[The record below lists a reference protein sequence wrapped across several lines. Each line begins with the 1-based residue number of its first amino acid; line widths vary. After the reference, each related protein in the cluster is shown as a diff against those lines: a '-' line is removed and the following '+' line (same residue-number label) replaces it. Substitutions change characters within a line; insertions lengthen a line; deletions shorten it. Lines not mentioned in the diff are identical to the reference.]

1 MKEKRYIN
9 EIRSVEG
16 EGENSRRVVGY
27 ALLFNVRSRQLGDFV
42 ETIDPHA
49 LDGVIEKSDVV
60 CLYDHNPQ
68 RGVLAR
74 SKYGQGSLTLT
85 IDEKGL
91 RYEFESP
98 HTALGDE
105 LLEGIKRGDISNSS
119 FSFTTAEDHWEQL
132 QDGTYHRTIL
142 RIEQLFDVSPVVFP
156 AYDETTVTADMRGLE
171 QLKKEIESRMTKDET
186 KPAEDEVKDEETK
199 PAETEPQNE
208 EKPAEEPASDDT
220 EKDEQRNDEE
230 AEAEDKDKENEPA
243 DAPKDDEEVKED
255 EQPQDKEENRNNI
268 AMNKKFSLI
277 GAINSIAKNQ
287 PLDETAQNVIKEG
300 RSAATAAGVEYNGQI
315 VLPLEHR
322 ADPVT
327 PNGIMATEATFGHE
341 AVPTDTFD
349 IVGALRD
356 KMVLTQ
362 AGAQMINAQG
372 NIEIPVYEGSNV
384 AWADSEIAPAADGS
398 GKFKSVK
405 LTAKRLTAVLPVS
418 KQFLIQTSAT
428 AEAMLRADLINAVAE
443 KLQQTILGDEEGDT
457 NKPQGLFYGVTAD
470 AAAITYADIV
480 NDIATL
486 EDANIGEYK
495 YVMNPQAKAALRVA
509 SLDKG
514 SGKFIYEND
523 AVLGV
528 DALSTASTVSK
539 GVIVGDWANC
549 VIASFGSLDITVDPY
564 SAASR
569 GQVILTVNAYFDYA
583 VKRPEAFV
591 KRILK

>member
-74 SKYGQGSLTLT
+74 SKYGQGSLALT

-91 RYEFESP
+91 RYEFDAPRTS
-98 HTALGDE
+98 LGDE

-119 FSFTTAEDHWEQL
+119 FSFITAEDHWEQL

-171 QLKKEIESRMTKDET
+171 QLKKEIEKRMTKDEERKEDEEV
-186 KPAEDEVKDEETK
+186 KPAEET
-199 PAETEPQNE
+199 AQTE
-208 EKPAEEPASDDT
+208 EKPAEEPATDAEPTD
-220 EKDEQRNDEE
+220 EDEQRNDEE
-230 AEAEDKDKENEPA
+230 PEAEDKEKENEPA
-243 DAPKDDEEVKED
+243 DAPKDEEEVKED
-255 EQPQDKEENRNNI
+255 EPKQDKEENRNI

-277 GAINSIAKNQ
+277 GAINAVAKNQ

-315 VLPLEHR
+315 QLALEHR

-356 KMVLTQ
+356 KMVLAQ
-362 AGAQMINAQG
+362 VGAQMINAQG
-372 NIEIPVYEGSNV
+372 NIEIPIYEGSNV

-405 LTAKRLTAVLPVS
+405 LTPKRLTAVLPVS

-428 AEAMLRADLINAVAE
+428 AEAMLRADLINAVSE

-457 NKPQGLFYGVTAD
+457 GKPAGLFYGVTAD
-470 AAAITYADIV
+470 AAAITYADVV
-480 NDIATL
+480 NDIAEL

-509 SLDKG
+509 ALDKG
-514 SGKFIYEND
+514 SGKFIFEND

-528 DALSTASTVSK
+528 DAYSTASTVAK
-539 GVIVGDWANC
+539 GVIVGDWSNC

-564 SAASR
+564 TAASK